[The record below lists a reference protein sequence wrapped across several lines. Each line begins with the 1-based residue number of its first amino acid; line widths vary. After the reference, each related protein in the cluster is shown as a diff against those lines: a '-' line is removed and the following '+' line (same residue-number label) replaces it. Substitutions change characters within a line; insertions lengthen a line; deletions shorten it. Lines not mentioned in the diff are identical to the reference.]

1 LDTVFSNEYPLG
13 LFLTQTHNYIKYED
27 NGQGIG
33 QNNLCP
39 WQLPPIMDIEH
50 KSGFIA
56 VMGRPNVGKSTL
68 LNRLLR
74 QTIAAVS
81 PKPQTT
87 RLQQLGILTL
97 PEAQLIFIDTPGLH
111 IPQHKLGEMM
121 NQDALL
127 ALEDAD
133 LALLIL
139 DGSKPPGEE
148 DLIFGQA
155 FSNLKSKP
163 PVLLVL
169 NKLDKISPGDLDDRI
184 AQYQALMPESSLIA
198 ISAASGQNLDQ
209 LEDRLIQLLP
219 EGPLLYPEDQVTDL
233 YEREIAADLIRA
245 SAMNLLEKE
254 LPHVIAVRIDEYK
267 EREGGNAYIEAT
279 LFVERDSQK
288 GIVIGENGKMIKK
301 IGSAAR
307 REIESMSDRKVFLRL
322 RVKVKK
328 NWRNDPNA
336 LRLFGFKK

>member
-1 LDTVFSNEYPLG
+1 MEF
-13 LFLTQTHNYIKYED
+13 
-27 NGQGIG
+27 
-33 QNNLCP
+33 
-39 WQLPPIMDIEH
+39 EH

-56 VMGRPNVGKSTL
+56 VMGKPNVGKSTL

-87 RLQQLGILTL
+87 RLQQLGILTI

-111 IPQHKLGEMM
+111 NPKHKLGEMM
-121 NQDALL
+121 NKDALL
-127 ALEDAD
+127 ALEDAEVV
-133 LALLIL
+133 LLVL
-139 DGSKPPGEE
+139 DGSEPPGEE
-148 DLIFGQA
+148 DRIFGEA
-155 FSNLKSKP
+155 FAELKNKP
-163 PVLLVL
+163 PVVLAL
-169 NKLDKISPGDLDDRI
+169 NKVDKIPPADLEDRA
-184 AQYQALMPESSLIA
+184 AQYQDLMPEASLVR
-198 ISAASGQNLDQ
+198 ISAINGQNLDQ
-209 LEDRLIQLLP
+209 LEAQLIEYLP
-219 EGPLLYPEDQVTDL
+219 KGPLLFPEDQVTDL

-245 SAMNLLEKE
+245 SAMNCLDKE
-254 LPHVIAVRIDEYK
+254 LPHVIAVRIDEFK

-288 GIVIGENGKMIKK
+288 GIVIGEGGKMIKR

-307 REIESMSDRKVFLRL
+307 REIESMSGRKVYLQL

>member
-1 LDTVFSNEYPLG
+1 MEKD
-13 LFLTQTHNYIKYED
+13 
-27 NGQGIG
+27 
-33 QNNLCP
+33 
-39 WQLPPIMDIEH
+39 H

-97 PEAQLIFIDTPGLH
+97 PEGQLIFIDTPGLH
-111 IPQHKLGEMM
+111 KPQHKLGEFM
-121 NQDALL
+121 NQDALK

-133 LALLIL
+133 LALLVL
-139 DGSKPPGEE
+139 DGSKPPGAE
-148 DLIFGQA
+148 DLLFGEA
-155 FSNLKSKP
+155 LNELKSKP
-163 PVLLVL
+163 PVLMAL
-169 NKLDKISPGDLDDRI
+169 NKLDKISREDLNDRI
-184 AQYQALMPESSLIA
+184 AQYQALLPGAPLIS
-198 ISAASGQNLDQ
+198 ISAASGENLTDLEDQ
-209 LEDRLIQLLP
+209 LVQLLP
-219 EGPLLYPEDQVTDL
+219 PGPLLFPEDQVTDL
-233 YEREIAADLIRA
+233 YERDIAADLIRA
-245 SAMNLLEKE
+245 SAMDALDQE

-267 EREGGNAYIEAT
+267 ERDPENIYIEGT
-279 LFVERDSQK
+279 LFVERESQK
-288 GIVIGENGKMIKK
+288 GIVIGEGGKMIKK
-301 IGSAAR
+301 IGSSAR
-307 REIESMSDRKVFLRL
+307 RKIEAMSGSKVFLRL

>member
-1 LDTVFSNEYPLG
+1 MEF
-13 LFLTQTHNYIKYED
+13 
-27 NGQGIG
+27 
-33 QNNLCP
+33 
-39 WQLPPIMDIEH
+39 EH

-56 VMGRPNVGKSTL
+56 VMGKPNVGKSTL

-87 RLQQLGILTL
+87 RLQQLGILTI
-97 PEAQLIFIDTPGLH
+97 PGAQLIFIDTPGLH
-111 IPQHKLGEMM
+111 NPQHKLGEMM

-127 ALEDAD
+127 ALEDAE
-133 LALLIL
+133 I
-139 DGSKPPGEE
+139 
-148 DLIFGQA
+148 
-155 FSNLKSKP
+155 
-163 PVLLVL
+163 VLLVL
-169 NKLDKISPGDLDDRI
+169 DGSEPPGDEDRIFGEAFAALKTKPPVVLALNKVDKIPPADLDARA
-184 AQYQALMPESSLIA
+184 AQYQDLMPEASLVR
-198 ISAASGQNLDQ
+198 ISAINGQNLDQ
-209 LEDRLIQLLP
+209 LETQLIEFLP
-219 EGPLLYPEDQVTDL
+219 QGPLLFPEDQVTDL

-245 SAMNLLEKE
+245 SAMNSLDKE

-267 EREGGNAYIEAT
+267 ERDGGNAYIEAT
-279 LFVERDSQK
+279 LFVERESQK
-288 GIVIGENGKMIKK
+288 GIVIGEGGKMVKR

-307 REIESMSDRKVFLRL
+307 REIESMSGRKVFLRL

>member
-1 LDTVFSNEYPLG
+1 MEN
-13 LFLTQTHNYIKYED
+13 K
-27 NGQGIG
+27 
-33 QNNLCP
+33 
-39 WQLPPIMDIEH
+39 H

-68 LNRLLR
+68 LNRLLQ

-97 PEAQLIFIDTPGLH
+97 PEGQLIFIDTPGLH
-111 IPQHKLGEMM
+111 FPKHKLGEFM
-121 NQDALL
+121 NQDALQ

-139 DGSKPPGEE
+139 DGSTPPNQE
-148 DLIFGQA
+148 DQIFGEA
-155 FSNLKSKP
+155 LRDLNEKP

-169 NKLDKISPGDLDDRI
+169 NKIDKLDSKDLQDRTS
-184 AQYQALMPESSLIA
+184 QYQALMPDAPLIP
-198 ISAASGQNLDQ
+198 ISASAGDNLDQ
-209 LEDRLIQLLP
+209 LETRILEILP

-245 SAMNLLEKE
+245 AAMRLLQKE
-254 LPHVIAVRIDEYK
+254 LPHVIAVRMDEYK
-267 EREGGNAYIEAT
+267 ERDDGSAYIEAT
-279 LFVERDSQK
+279 IFVERDSQK
-288 GIVIGENGKMIKK
+288 GILIGEKGSMIKNV
-301 IGSAAR
+301 GSIAR
-307 REIESMSDRKVFLRL
+307 KEIESMSGRKVFLRL

-328 NWRNDPNA
+328 NWRNDLNA
-336 LRLFGFKK
+336 LRLFGFKKKA

>member
-1 LDTVFSNEYPLG
+1 MEID
-13 LFLTQTHNYIKYED
+13 
-27 NGQGIG
+27 
-33 QNNLCP
+33 
-39 WQLPPIMDIEH
+39 H

-97 PEAQLIFIDTPGLH
+97 PQAQLIFIDTPGLH
-111 IPQHKLGEMM
+111 YPQHKLGEMM

-133 LALLIL
+133 LALLVL

-148 DLIFGQA
+148 DLIFGEA
-155 FSNLKSKP
+155 FSESKSKP

-169 NKLDKISPGDLDDRI
+169 NKLDKISPEDLDGRI
-184 AQYQALMPESSLIA
+184 AEYQALMPESSLVA

-245 SAMNLLEKE
+245 SAMNLLDKE

-267 EREGGNAYIEAT
+267 EREGGKAYIEAT
-279 LFVERDSQK
+279 LFVERESQK
-288 GIVIGENGKMIKK
+288 GIVIGESGQMIKK

-307 REIESMSDRKVFLRL
+307 REIEAMNDREVFLRL

>member
-1 LDTVFSNEYPLG
+1 MNTD
-13 LFLTQTHNYIKYED
+13 
-27 NGQGIG
+27 
-33 QNNLCP
+33 
-39 WQLPPIMDIEH
+39 H

-56 VMGRPNVGKSTL
+56 VMGKPNVGKSTL

-87 RLQQLGILTL
+87 RLRQLGILTL

-111 IPQHKLGEMM
+111 FPHHKLGELM
-121 NQDALL
+121 NQDAIL
-127 ALEDAD
+127 ALEEAD
-133 LALLIL
+133 IALLVL
-139 DGSKPPGEE
+139 DGSVPPGQEDQLFEE
-148 DLIFGQA
+148 AFQA
-155 FSNLKSKP
+155 LKTKP
-163 PVLLVL
+163 PVLLAL
-169 NKLDKISPGDLDDRI
+169 NKLDKIPDQDLDTRI
-184 AQYQALMPESSLIA
+184 NQYQALFPEAALIT
-198 ISAASGQNLDQ
+198 ISAATGENLDL
-209 LEDRLIQLLP
+209 LEEHLIQLLP

-245 SAMNLLEKE
+245 SAMNILEKE

-279 LFVERDSQK
+279 LFVERESQK
-288 GIVIGENGKMIKK
+288 GIVIGEGGKMIKR

-307 REIESMSDRKVFLRL
+307 QEIESMSGRKVYLRL

-328 NWRNDPNA
+328 NWRNNPHT
-336 LRLFGFKK
+336 LQLFGFRK

>member
-1 LDTVFSNEYPLG
+1 
-13 LFLTQTHNYIKYED
+13 
-27 NGQGIG
+27 
-33 QNNLCP
+33 
-39 WQLPPIMDIEH
+39 MDFR
-50 KSGFIA
+50 SGFIA

-68 LNRLLR
+68 MNRLLG
-74 QTIAAVS
+74 QTVAAVS

-97 PEAQLIFIDTPGLH
+97 EEAQLVFIDTPGLH
-111 IPQHKLGEMM
+111 HPHHKLGEFM

-139 DGSKPPGEE
+139 DASFPPGEE
-148 DLIFGQA
+148 DLLFGKA
-155 FSNLKSKP
+155 LNELKSPP

-169 NKLDKISPGDLDDRI
+169 NKIDSVN
-184 AQYQALMPESSLIA
+184 AQELEERKAEYQALMPEADLIP
-198 ISAASGQNLDQ
+198 ISAAAGTNLEQ
-209 LEDRLIQLLP
+209 LETQLVESLP

-245 SAMNLLEKE
+245 SAMNLLEEE
-254 LPHVIAVRIDEYK
+254 LPHVIAIRIDEYK

-279 LFVERDSQK
+279 IFVERDSQK
-288 GIVIGENGKMIKK
+288 GILIGEGGSMIKA
-301 IGSAAR
+301 IGMAAR
-307 REIESMSDRKVFLRL
+307 KEIEAMSGRKVYLRL

-328 NWRNDPNA
+328 NWRNDLNA

>member
-1 LDTVFSNEYPLG
+1 MEF
-13 LFLTQTHNYIKYED
+13 
-27 NGQGIG
+27 
-33 QNNLCP
+33 
-39 WQLPPIMDIEH
+39 EH

-56 VMGRPNVGKSTL
+56 VMGKPNVGKSTL

-87 RLQQLGILTL
+87 RLQQLGILTI

-111 IPQHKLGEMM
+111 NPKHKLGEMM
-121 NQDALL
+121 NKDALL
-127 ALEDAD
+127 ALEDAEVV
-133 LALLIL
+133 LLVL
-139 DGSKPPGEE
+139 DGSEPPGEE
-148 DLIFGQA
+148 DRIFGEA
-155 FSNLKSKP
+155 FAELKKKP
-163 PVLLVL
+163 PVVLAL
-169 NKLDKISPGDLDDRI
+169 NKMDKIPPADLEDRA
-184 AQYQALMPESSLIA
+184 AQYQDLMPEASLVR
-198 ISAASGQNLDQ
+198 ISAINGQNLDQ
-209 LEDRLIQLLP
+209 LEAQLIEYLP
-219 EGPLLYPEDQVTDL
+219 KGPLLFPEDQVTDL

-245 SAMNLLEKE
+245 SAMNCLDKE
-254 LPHVIAVRIDEYK
+254 LPHVIAVRIDEFK

-288 GIVIGENGKMIKK
+288 GIVIGEGGKMIKR

-307 REIESMSDRKVFLRL
+307 REIESMSGRKVYLQL

>member
-1 LDTVFSNEYPLG
+1 METG
-13 LFLTQTHNYIKYED
+13 
-27 NGQGIG
+27 
-33 QNNLCP
+33 
-39 WQLPPIMDIEH
+39 H

-87 RLQQLGILTL
+87 RLQQLGILTK
-97 PEAQLIFIDTPGLH
+97 PDAQLIFIDTPGLH
-111 IPQHKLGEMM
+111 IPQHKLGEFM

-133 LALLIL
+133 LALLVL
-139 DGSKPPGEE
+139 DGSKLPGEE
-148 DLIFGQA
+148 DLLFGEA
-155 FSNLKSKP
+155 LAELKSKP
-163 PVLLVL
+163 PVLLAL
-169 NKLDKISPGDLDDRI
+169 NKLDQIPPGDLEQQKAR
-184 AQYQALMPESSLIA
+184 YQSLLPEADLIT
-198 ISAASGQNLDQ
+198 ISAATGENLAE
-209 LEDRLIQLLP
+209 LEDRLVQLLP

-245 SAMNLLEKE
+245 AAMNALDKE

-267 EREGGNAYIEAT
+267 EREDRKIYLEAT
-279 LFVERDSQK
+279 LFVERESQK
-288 GIVIGENGKMIKK
+288 GIVIGEGGRMIKK

-307 REIESMSDRKVFLRL
+307 REIESMSGSHVFLSL

>member
-1 LDTVFSNEYPLG
+1 ME
-13 LFLTQTHNYIKYED
+13 
-27 NGQGIG
+27 
-33 QNNLCP
+33 NN
-39 WQLPPIMDIEH
+39 H

-68 LNRLLR
+68 LNRLLQ

-97 PEAQLIFIDTPGLH
+97 PEGQMIFIDTPGLH
-111 IPQHKLGEMM
+111 FPKHKLGEFM
-121 NQDALL
+121 NQDALQ

-139 DGSKPPGEE
+139 DGSTSPNEE
-148 DLIFGQA
+148 DQIFGEALQE
-155 FSNLKSKP
+155 LVKKP
-163 PVLLVL
+163 TVFLVL
-169 NKLDKISPGDLDDRI
+169 NKIDTLEPKELQDRS
-184 AQYQALMPESSLIA
+184 AQYQALMPDTPLIP
-198 ISAASGQNLDQ
+198 ISAASGENLDE
-209 LEDRLIQLLP
+209 LENKILEVLP

-245 SAMNLLEKE
+245 AAMRLLQKE

-267 EREGGNAYIEAT
+267 ERDDGSAYIEAT
-279 LFVERDSQK
+279 IFVERDSQK
-288 GIVIGENGKMIKK
+288 GILIGEKGSMIKN

-307 REIESMSDRKVFLRL
+307 KDVESMSGRKVYLRL
-322 RVKVKK
+322 RVKVRK
-328 NWRNDPNA
+328 NWRNDLNA
-336 LRLFGFKK
+336 LRLFGFKKKN

>member
-1 LDTVFSNEYPLG
+1 MEMEY
-13 LFLTQTHNYIKYED
+13 
-27 NGQGIG
+27 
-33 QNNLCP
+33 
-39 WQLPPIMDIEH
+39 

-111 IPQHKLGEMM
+111 NPQHKLGEMM

-133 LALLIL
+133 LVLLVL
-139 DGSKPPGEE
+139 DGSNPPGEE
-148 DLIFGQA
+148 DLIVKDA
-155 FSNLKSKP
+155 LSKLEP
-163 PVLLVL
+163 NIPILLAL
-169 NKLDKISPGDLDDRI
+169 NKSDKIPPEELDNRI
-184 AQYQALMPESSLIA
+184 VQYQALIPGASLIA
-198 ISAASGQNLDQ
+198 ISALSGGNLSE
-209 LEDRLIQLLP
+209 LEARLIQLLP

-233 YEREIAADLIRA
+233 YERDIAADLIRA
-245 SAMNLLEKE
+245 SAMNLLDKE
-254 LPHVIAVRIDEYK
+254 LPYLIAVRIDEFS
-267 EREGGNAYIEAT
+267 EREGGNAYIKAT
-279 LFVERDSQK
+279 LFVERESQK
-288 GIVIGENGKMIKK
+288 GIVIGQGGKMIKK

-307 REIESMSDRKVFLRL
+307 REIEEMSGRKIFLNL